1 MLTRCGMLP
10 RALWSQS
17 RASCFLGRS
26 SRRHSNQSRF
36 TRLRNN
42 HVALEGYGLT
52 GESNRQIPAIRAVL
66 SPIEPAT
73 WFCKGVFEA
82 SRLLLLGE
90 RLPHRP
96 CVPRGTRQRLDLKAE
111 RRAYRLSV
119 EDRWGPAGFA
129 ASGSRPTR
137 VSPEAPACELSQ
149 QSGSLVEVK
158 ALARRRHHR
167 SLSGIRGGARETHVA
182 QPEDAGAPC
191 GQAQRGVHSIHRAR
205 ARSQDLSG
213 SLISRKPGSR
223 LPVDISGSARPG
235 GSAAIGCRVEV
246 NALTRRCLSRS
257 SA

>member
-1 MLTRCGMLP
+1 MQKRRGVMPTAVEPGPESPALLSGSSGARTEADPLARETITSFQREAGSLESQKPTITLMRSPFSHSSQCPDLP
-10 RALWSQS
+10 HGVLGFIRLVLW
-17 RASCFLGRS
+17 
-26 SRRHSNQSRF
+26 
-36 TRLRNN
+36 
-42 HVALEGYGLT
+42 E
-52 GESNRQIPAIRAVL
+52 
-66 SPIEPAT
+66 
-73 WFCKGVFEA
+73 K
-82 SRLLLLGE
+82 

-96 CVPRGTRQRLDLKAE
+96 CVPRGTRQRLGLKAE
-111 RRAYRLSV
+111 RRGYRLSV
-119 EDRWGPAGFA
+119 EDPLGPAGFA

-137 VSPEAPACELSQ
+137 VSPAAPACELSQ
-149 QSGSLVEVK
+149 QSCSLVEVK

>member
-1 MLTRCGMLP
+1 
-10 RALWSQS
+10 
-17 RASCFLGRS
+17 
-26 SRRHSNQSRF
+26 
-36 TRLRNN
+36 
-42 HVALEGYGLT
+42 V
-52 GESNRQIPAIRAVL
+52 IRAFL
-66 SPIEPAT
+66 PPIEPAT
-73 WFCKGVFEA
+73 WFCKGVLEA

-90 RLPHRP
+90 RLLHRP
-96 CVPRGTRQRLDLKAE
+96 TCSTWNTWAAGPEGGATRLPLIGRG
-111 RRAYRLSV
+111 SP
-119 EDRWGPAGFA
+119 GPAGFA

-137 VSPEAPACELSQ
+137 VSPDAPACELSQ
-149 QSGSLVEVK
+149 QSGSLVEVN
-158 ALARRRHHR
+158 APTRRRHHR
-167 SLSGIRGGARETHVA
+167 SLRGIRGGARETHVA

-191 GQAQRGVHSIHRAR
+191 GQACRGVHSTHGAR